1 MRILIVRLMKN
12 NEGWQKPEW
21 VEVESQ
27 EEIDDYKAKGYDIIK
42 VEGDEDARRDA
53 DNVDGS
59 FGEHS

>member
-21 VEVESQ
+21 VEINSF

-59 FGEHS
+59 SREHS